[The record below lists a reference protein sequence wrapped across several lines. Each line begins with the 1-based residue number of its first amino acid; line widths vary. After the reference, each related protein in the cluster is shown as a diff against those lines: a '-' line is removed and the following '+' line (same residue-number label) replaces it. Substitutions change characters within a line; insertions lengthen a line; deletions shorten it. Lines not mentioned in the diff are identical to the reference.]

1 MNNLPIFNDYFVKNF
16 HSSLRSQTVESNST
30 LQIIQKAKIIDTEK
44 NNNFF
49 FKESFINLR
58 NSLIFQDK
66 LKKKISLF
74 LFSLFDKIYHN
85 IGNTKQINNN
95 IYPNFILLSFKIN
108 VNVKVLSLTWNT
120 KIKPADDK
128 FCDVEECLFSNNLDL
143 SNGIILIYDHNFHKD
158 CLILYNSKYN
168 HYFSYLSL
176 EITKNI
182 KSLTKRLTIPLKENE
197 KSLVEEDVDDDLNEN
212 NDENNDENIQSIL
225 KKLEQDIDNQFEIL
239 YQKWLDYDS
248 LY

>member
-16 HSSLRSQTVESNST
+16 HSSLRSQTVESNSA
-30 LQIIQKAKIIDTEK
+30 LQIIQKAKIIDTER
-44 NNNFF
+44 NNNLS
-49 FKESFINLR
+49 FKESFINSR
-58 NSLIFQDK
+58 NSLISQDK
-66 LKKKISLF
+66 LNYLEKKVSLF

-95 IYPNFILLSFKIN
+95 IYPNFILPSFKIN
-108 VNVKVLSLTWNT
+108 VDVKVPSLAWNT

-128 FCDVEECLFSNNLDL
+128 FCDA
-143 SNGIILIYDHNFHKD
+143 KD
-158 CLILYNSKYN
+158 CLTLYNGKCN
-168 HYFSYLSL
+168 HCFSYLSL

-182 KSLTKRLTIPLKENE
+182 KSLTKRLTTPLKENE
-197 KSLVEEDVDDDLNEN
+197 KSLVEEDVDNDLNEN

-225 KKLEQDIDNQFEIL
+225 EKLEQDIDNQFEIL